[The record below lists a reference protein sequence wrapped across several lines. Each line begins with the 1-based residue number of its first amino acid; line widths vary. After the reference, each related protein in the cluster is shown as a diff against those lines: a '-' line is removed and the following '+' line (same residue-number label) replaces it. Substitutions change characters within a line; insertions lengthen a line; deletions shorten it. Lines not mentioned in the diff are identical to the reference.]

1 MRQEP
6 RDLNLEINT
15 PEFSVNMSLNF
26 DRREEPAKEERAKKL
41 GEILEKF
48 SSLSPENQELILKF
62 ADFIEE
68 KVERENGQDP
78 HN

>member
-6 RDLNLEINT
+6 KNLNLEIKT
-15 PEFSVNMSLNF
+15 SEFSVNMSLNF
-26 DRREEPAKEERAKKL
+26 GRKEEPTKEERARKL

-48 SSLSPENQELILKF
+48 SSLSHEHQDLILEF
-62 ADFIEE
+62 AEFIEKKIE
-68 KVERENGQDP
+68 GSNGQDP